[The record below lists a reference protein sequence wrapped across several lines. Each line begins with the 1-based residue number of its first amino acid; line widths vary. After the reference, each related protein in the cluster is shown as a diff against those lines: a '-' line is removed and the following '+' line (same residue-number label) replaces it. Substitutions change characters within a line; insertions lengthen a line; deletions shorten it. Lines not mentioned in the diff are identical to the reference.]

1 MTSRASASGG
11 CDSQEREGHN
21 RRKPATQSC
30 GAKAKV
36 DTTRHASRATEPRME
51 IVKMQRNIYRMLTL
65 ALALGTIACGD
76 PTVGLS
82 TTADFETQGVPGNT
96 VASAVVYPR
105 LSVSVGST
113 IDLASQ
119 SKRGTRTVGSAT
131 VYRSIDTAVA
141 SLSGSKVT
149 GRSDGAT
156 IVTASRSGG
165 IIDTTVLLVGR
176 GPGTLRFAS
185 DTIRLAAVGDSGALG
200 LLDTQYNPTLTSEN
214 AAIART
220 TATGKVVAVAVGTT
234 RVTAT
239 NVVGAT
245 GSVAV
250 VVAIRLPIRF
260 ASDSLI
266 VTVGDSA
273 PAVTLDASSP
283 VSFGSTAPAIAQ
295 VSAAGM
301 VRGISV
307 GQTTIQASSTTNVS
321 ASLRVI
327 VKAAS
332 TAPQG
337 RTINM
342 LVRRR
347 DTGTGVVMINNAV
360 PLPQGSVQPGALSSL
375 RVIVAGVEQRI
386 YVEAL
391 RGRHADGSLRSVLIQ
406 FPYSLDAAG
415 TASAQL
421 VISSTPRSVGD
432 LTEQSTARGNPQA
445 VILPTDPS
453 YLVTTDLVGP
463 TLTFGEAALRFG
475 AIGKQYD
482 DDFVRFADYQLA
494 QNGEGWGEN
503 YYDRAQIYY
512 AMWVRS
518 GNPVYW
524 DRGTRQLLNWRS
536 GYLEAVNYGTSPHQ
550 SQVDGLG
557 LHYLLTG
564 DQASRYAIDRINGT
578 LWYFRVR
585 VGLGTKTS
593 GDIENRIR
601 ARVLM
606 AYLWMWRLSDTP
618 AALAPDM
625 ETAISAVLNSQ
636 ETDGSYRFTAYCNQS
651 LNYMDGMLNE
661 ALIQS
666 YTYFRADP
674 RIVTAVKNST
684 DWLWGQWMPLAQ
696 GFKYVPLPCTLT
708 GTSDPVPELN
718 NLIVNGYSWIYA
730 MTGNAVAAT
739 RADEVFTGGVQKS
752 FLQGTKQFNQQYT
765 TGWRYFALRDGRL

>member
-1 MTSRASASGG
+1 
-11 CDSQEREGHN
+11 
-21 RRKPATQSC
+21 
-30 GAKAKV
+30 
-36 DTTRHASRATEPRME
+36 ME
-51 IVKMQRNIYRMLTL
+51 IVKMQRNISRMLTL
-65 ALALGTIACGD
+65 ALTLGAIACGD

-82 TTADFETQGVPGNT
+82 SSADAALTEVPSFAVT
-96 VASAVVYPR
+96 SAVVYPS
-105 LSVSVGST
+105 LTVSVGET

-119 SKRGTRTVGSAT
+119 AKRGARVVGRTT
-131 VYRSIDTAVA
+131 VYRSFDTAIA
-141 SLSGSKVT
+141 TLSGSKVT

-156 IVTASRSGG
+156 LVTTSSSRGAT
-165 IIDTTVLLVGR
+165 DTTVLRVGR
-176 GPGTLRFAS
+176 GPGVLRFAG
-185 DTIRLAAVGDSGALG
+185 DTIHLAAVGDSGALG
-200 LLDTQYNPTLTSEN
+200 LLDSQYRPSLSSEN
-214 AAIART
+214 AAIARI
-220 TATGKVVAVAVGTT
+220 TASGKVIAVAAGTT
-234 RVTAT
+234 RVTAS
-239 NVVGAT
+239 NMVGAT
-245 GSVAV
+245 GSVV
-250 VVAIRLPIRF
+250 VIVAIRMPIRF
-260 ASDSLI
+260 ATDSL
-266 VTVGDSA
+266 VVFVGDST
-273 PAVTLDASSP
+273 PAVPLDATSP
-283 VSFGSTAPAIAQ
+283 VTFASSSTSIAQ
-295 VSAAGM
+295 VSAGGM
-301 VRGISV
+301 VRGVSV
-307 GQTTIQASSTTNVS
+307 GRTTIQASSTTNVA

-327 VKAAS
+327 VMAAP

-347 DTGTGVVMINNAV
+347 DTGTGIATINNAV
-360 PLPQGSVQPGALSSL
+360 PLPKGAVQPGALSSL

-415 TASAQL
+415 TVSAQL
-421 VISSTPRSVGD
+421 VISSTPRSGGD
-432 LTEQSTARGNPQA
+432 LIEQSTARGNPQA
-445 VILPTDPS
+445 VILPADPS

-463 TLTFGEAALRFG
+463 TLTFGETALRFG
-475 AIGKQYD
+475 AVGKQYD

-494 QNGEGWGEN
+494 QNGDTWGQN
-503 YYDRAQIYY
+503 YYDRAQAYY

-524 DRGTRQLLNWRS
+524 DRGTQQLLNWRS
-536 GYLEAVNYGTSPHQ
+536 DYLEANNYGTSPHQ

-564 DQASRYAIDRINGT
+564 DQASRYAIDRIHGT

-618 AALAPDM
+618 SALAPDL
-625 ETAISAVLNSQ
+625 ENAISDVLNAQ
-636 ETDGSYRFTAYCNQS
+636 ETDGSYRFTFYCDQS

-674 RIVTAVKNST
+674 RILTSVKKST

-696 GFKYVPLPCTLT
+696 GFKYVPLTCAVT

-730 MTGNAVAAT
+730 MTGNAIAAA

-752 FLQGTKQFNQQYT
+752 FLSGSKQFNQQYS
-765 TGWRYFALRDGRL
+765 TGWRHFAYRSGIRQ